1 MELSIII
8 INYNTFALTHKCIET
23 VYRFTKNI
31 DFEIILVDNAST
43 ECDAEIFKHDFPNIT
58 LIKSAQNVGFAKG
71 NNLGIQ
77 QAKGE
82 YILLLNSDIE
92 LIENSIYSCVEFLRN
107 NPKVGVVSPMLIYPD
122 GRIQSVANKFPSI
135 KYELV
140 ELFRLHKF
148 LLPKDYLLGYY
159 FDHKECKKADWVWG
173 AFFLTKREVIQRFP
187 DQKLPDKYFM
197 YFEDVAWCYEIQN
210 KGYAIQYI
218 ATTKAIHYL
227 SASSKAEKKEDFKST
242 KLDKIND
249 NETDF
254 WVSKKGKIY
263 TALLFLFRALKYLS
277 LRTSKDVF
285 LAKLYLKNSIKVFNY
300 HSTR

>member
-43 ECDAEIFKHDFPNIT
+43 ECDAVIFKHDFPNIT

-107 NPKVGVVSPMLIYPD
+107 NPKIGVVSPMLIYPD
-122 GRIQSVANKFPSI
+122 GRIQNLANRFPSI

-173 AFFLTKREVIQRFP
+173 AFFLTKHEVIQRFP
-187 DQKLPDKYFM
+187 EQKLPDKYFM

-218 ATTKAIHYL
+218 ATTKAIHHL
-227 SASSKAEKKEDFKST
+227 SASSKTEKIEDFKSS

-254 WVSKKGKIY
+254 WISKKGKIY
-263 TALLFLFRALKYLS
+263 TVFLFFFRALKFLS
-277 LRTSKDVF
+277 LRTSKDIF
-285 LAKLYLKNSIKVFNY
+285 LAKLYLKSCMKALNY
-300 HSTR
+300 PSK